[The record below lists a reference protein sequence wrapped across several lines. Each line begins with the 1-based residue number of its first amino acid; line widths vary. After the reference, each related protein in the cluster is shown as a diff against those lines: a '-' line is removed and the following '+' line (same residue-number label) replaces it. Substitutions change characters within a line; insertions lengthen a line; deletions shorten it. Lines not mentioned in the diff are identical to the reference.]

1 MRDSEPPQC
10 RKCHAC
16 HAKPCRGV
24 TGNQARPCARHQSQ
38 PNAASATPATQNQ
51 GRCHAPR
58 LPRETKVDVTKC
70 HACHAKYRSV
80 TGDQARPLSSAPAHC
95 WPKTCSKTGSQ
106 AKKRRSLRKFG
117 NSSSQPWHSHSIVVC
132 KQRAAKDRRTIRAQ
146 EKMQR
151 NSNAATPMQF
161 ASARLQKTLVA
172 KKTGTISTTKRVNT
186 CLIPS
191 AVS

>member
-1 MRDSEPPQC
+1 MVCDKVVC
-10 RKCHAC
+10 VC
-16 HAKPCRGV
+16 V
-24 TGNQARPCARHQSQ
+24 TASHRS
-38 PNAASATPATQNQ
+38 AASATPATRNHAAASPATKRAQARAHARATRASPMPQVPRLATQNQ

-172 KKTGTISTTKRVNT
+172 KKIRYHFHY
-186 CLIPS
+186 
-191 AVS
+191 